1 MTQTP
6 AVTNAAPMR
15 PTASVATHPETRLAG
30 HSAVWLSDVTVVTL
44 EHYWSETALRFAETE
59 AIHTEHPR
67 HNLAGARPG
76 KTVRLGGLSRL
87 AVRQGIE

>member
-1 MTQTP
+1 
-6 AVTNAAPMR
+6 MR